1 MTTTNSKEP
10 EGTTLNVYSFVVKK
24 GKPVGPREVMRGA
37 SLSSPSV
44 AYWHLQKLES
54 SGLLMKNES
63 GEYVVKEKTGISG
76 HVWIGKNLIPRLMVY
91 SLFFLGVIII
101 GAVAIKLIAIIG
113 RSASSILSGESMEPL
128 MNPFST
134 MAVFGAH
141 SFFGIATLASAIW
154 LIALWRPRSTDFAV
168 KSKRIWQSTVILW
181 VLAFAVGLLLY
192 VALTTTLL

>member
-1 MTTTNSKEP
+1 MQP
-10 EGTTLNVYSFVVKK
+10 EMLLAFQSVMLILLFVSMAF
-24 GKPVGPREVMRGA
+24 R
-37 SLSSPSV
+37 
-44 AYWHLQKLES
+44 
-54 SGLLMKNES
+54 MKSN
-63 GEYVVKEKTGISG
+63 YLA
-76 HVWIGKNLIPRLMVY
+76 H
-91 SLFFLGVIII
+91 GVIII
-101 GAVAIKLIAIIG
+101 GTVAIKLIAIIG

-128 MNPFST
+128 MSPFST

-141 SFFGIATLASAIW
+141 SFFGIATLVSAIW